1 MPTRQF
7 SIGHKFLL
15 LCLLFLVLLQL
26 LLMGDVRL
34 FLRPLVLSMEKQF
47 ADSQQHRVTL
57 VLQRD
62 LHDLR
67 RISQDWSS
75 WDSLY
80 EYVGA
85 PNPAFASENLI
96 PETMEGLELDLFLL
110 YDKEGR
116 QISSLTSRNAA
127 GQPRL
132 LTQLIPPDLQQLP
145 LFRALF
151 ASLAGEKLDSFEG
164 IVPTPAGLMAISLQP
179 VLHSD
184 KQGPV
189 NGALLMGR
197 LLTPDYLERL
207 AQIAGVLFSL
217 SQVSDRQDFSRYR
230 IEDHRVTHVSEPW
243 QEPGMPTLLL
253 TVQVSSELG
262 LLVGETLEY
271 AWFFTAVALGG
282 LTLVFIYLIHRL
294 VLKPLRQLEQYVGL
308 VWRNDLQVIP
318 APPQRNDEIGRLSN
332 SFVGLLD
339 ELTIKQQILARYSYE
354 DSLTGI
360 ANRRRF
366 EESFTQSFLRAKQA
380 GSSLALLMIDVDY
393 FKPFNDHYGHPEGD
407 KVLQQ
412 VAMAIARSVNKVSD
426 LVARYGG
433 EEFVVLLENSDLAVA
448 RQVAERICHNVAQ
461 LNIPHASS
469 RCANRVTI
477 SCGYTAGIP
486 QGKDNGRRWHMVA
499 DESLY
504 QAKGAGRNCA
514 RGKPLPPLPP
524 PGEIDDSLPKA

>member
-1 MPTRQF
+1 MLRRQL
-7 SIGHKFLL
+7 SIWHKFLL

-34 FLRPLVLSMEKQF
+34 FLQPLVLSMEKQF
-47 ADSQQHRVTL
+47 ADSQQHRVTM
-57 VLQRD
+57 VLQRE
-62 LHDLR
+62 LHDLQR
-67 RISQDWSS
+67 VSQDWSS

-80 EYVGA
+80 DYANTPDPE
-85 PNPAFASENLI
+85 FANENLI
-96 PETMEGLELDLFLL
+96 PETMTGLELDLFLL

-116 QISSLTSRNAA
+116 LISSMTSPNKA
-127 GQPRL
+127 GMPREL
-132 LTQLIPPDLQQLP
+132 KQLIPPDLQHLQ

-151 ASLAGEKLDSFEG
+151 TRPADDKLESFEG
-164 IVPTPAGLMAISLQP
+164 IVPTPSGLMAISLQP

-197 LLTPDYLERL
+197 LLTPDYLDHL

-217 SQVSDRQDFSRYR
+217 NQVSDRQDFSRYR
-230 IEDHRVTHVSEPW
+230 IEEHRVTHVTQPW
-243 QEPGMPTLLL
+243 LEPGVPTLLL

-262 LLVGETLEY
+262 QLAGETLEY
-271 AWFFTAVALGG
+271 AWVFTAVALGG
-282 LTLVFIYLIHRL
+282 LTLVFIYFLHRL

-308 VWRNDLQVIP
+308 VWRNDLQAIP
-318 APPQRNDEIGRLSN
+318 APSLRNDEIGRLSS

-366 EESFTQSFLRAKQA
+366 EEVFTQSFLRAKQS
-380 GSSLALLMIDVDY
+380 GSPLALLMIDVDY
-393 FKPFNDHYGHPEGD
+393 FKSLNDHYGHLEGD

-433 EEFVVLLENSDLAVA
+433 EEFVVLLENSELAVA
-448 RQVAERICHNVAQ
+448 QQVAERICQNVAQ
-461 LNIPHASS
+461 LNIPHHAS
-469 RCANRVTI
+469 RCANQVTV

-514 RGKPLPPLPP
+514 RGKALPPLSAT
-524 PGEIDDSLPKA
+524 G